1 MVLSCVQCLLWCLEK
16 CMKFLNKNAYIQ
28 TAIFGYSFLKAAKKA
43 FYLIARNIV
52 RVAAVGMV
60 SEVVLILGRALIPL
74 TSTFV
79 FYLCVDEMLS
89 DELHGL
95 VGITLVTFVV
105 SLFVAN
111 MFTEVRSGAGLTR
124 RKGLLVL
131 GLILES
137 AMSPL

>member
-1 MVLSCVQCLLWCLEK
+1 MQCLLWCLEK

-79 FYLCVDEMLS
+79 FYLCVDEMLA

-95 VGITLVTFVV
+95 VGVTLVTFLV

-111 MFTEVRSGAGLTR
+111 MFTEVRTWVGVTR

-131 GLILES
+131 GFFLES
-137 AMSPL
+137 IM